1 MRKYLPALYCFMA
14 TAAANSTRMRS
25 DSCMQALQLLWPKEV
40 VEVDVELDPHAAVDA
55 HHNLL
60 WLEAINLV
68 HN

>member
-1 MRKYLPALYCFMA
+1 
-14 TAAANSTRMRS
+14 
-25 DSCMQALQLLWPKEV
+25 MQALQLLWPKEV